1 VETSKTKQRFFKTR
15 DLTLT
20 AALAA
25 VFVISTFYPVT
36 AYIGGA
42 GFITLEIIV
51 VPLIAALLRPVHASI
66 AIVFGSIGAALFET
80 GLFPKFGFFGL
91 LVPVIATILGS
102 VAFHSRLGAVLPWS
116 YVLAGA
122 IYYIVYSKGGT
133 LFWLIPYTIVIVSLP
148 VALTTSGTRW
158 ITLLSFY
165 TAMSWQVSLNI
176 LSISL
181 GGLVDGVWSLIT
193 PFMLLERTIATVG
206 SSGVI
211 VALKSRLDTR
221 LELSQ
226 ELARR

>member
-1 VETSKTKQRFFKTR
+1 METSKTKLQFFKTR

-25 VFVISTFYPVT
+25 VFVVSTFYPVT

-51 VPLIAALLRPVHASI
+51 VPLIAALLRPVHAST
-66 AIVFGSIGAALFET
+66 AVVFGSIGSALFET

-91 LVPVIATILGS
+91 LVPVVATILGS
-102 VAFHSRLGAVLPWS
+102 IAFHSRFGALLPWS
-116 YVLAGA
+116 YVLGGA

-133 LFWLIPYTIVIVSLP
+133 LFWLVPYTIVIVSLP
-148 VALTTSGTRW
+148 VALASSGTRW

-165 TAMSWQVSLNI
+165 TAMAWQVTLNV

-181 GGLVDGVWSLIT
+181 GGLVDGAWSLIT
-193 PFMLLERTIATVG
+193 PFMFLERTIATVG
-206 SSGVI
+206 SAGLI
-211 VALKSRLDTR
+211 IALKSRLDAR
-221 LELSQ
+221 LGLTQ
-226 ELARR
+226 DFARR